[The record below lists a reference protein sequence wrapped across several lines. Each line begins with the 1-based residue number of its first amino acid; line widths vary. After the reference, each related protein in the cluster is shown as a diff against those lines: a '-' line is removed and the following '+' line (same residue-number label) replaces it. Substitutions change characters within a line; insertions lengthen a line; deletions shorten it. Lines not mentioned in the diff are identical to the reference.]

1 MYIRCNN
8 LVQNIKVQEILI
20 STSIVMPSNLSQ
32 FNIKSLMYEKQT
44 KDKYSIILDAIKVN
58 IVCLNS

>member
-20 STSIVMPSNLSQ
+20 SRSIVMPSNLSQ